1 MKVLSKT
8 LLATGLLA
16 LALSAFSGCNFN
28 TKKDP
33 AKNDPVK
40 NDSPEP
46 QALPGI
52 PEDFTQ
58 TTIAAS
64 TNLYP
69 QKAEKKEEVEN
80 PLLVDST
87 QTLDDSLAAG
97 SPVKSSDNIITV
109 TPRYD
114 GLLIHVD
121 YNATEESKWWKHN
134 TLKIQNVTD
143 KDSKRPVEVGELQI
157 TNSEDALE
165 SEIFYKFTEKGNKYK
180 IWIAHMGAP
189 DNEEGEPQPWAD
201 WGETSESP
209 AQVTAIGGYGNI
221 DFSAKGMSFSENNET
236 IILEN
241 LVLTQPSIVTISPK
255 IEIRAEEGSRWGGGA
270 NKEVDGFELNKE
282 VITIKNSEINT
293 FVNGKKQLFMII
305 NYYFEME
312 DNGKKLNYQQTVY
325 ANEDKWV
332 SDYVEPPAVPEHQ
345 FPLIKIVSTEN
356 EGDNGF
362 IKEPIAHHV
371 KDSAMAWED
380 PAWLLSI
387 PDPYYEVCTIAV
399 DDGTAQPGQV
409 KVRGNWTTSYAK
421 KSLRIKFDEKQNL
434 CGLNKGKT
442 FKNWVLLAL
451 YKDASMLRDAV
462 ALKMF
467 KALFGNTY
475 YASDCCLVEVEVNG
489 EYLGVYLLAEQQ
501 ETKKNR
507 INITEADKNY
517 TGTDIGY
524 LIEFDSYYTSEI
536 ENERFEINYGAKLKD
551 YAGRE
556 INVADIQKGY
566 TIKSDVYSAAQK
578 EFIMKYMNRLWKICY
593 DAVYNKLYF
602 RFKADYTLE
611 QYTPEGATDDEK
623 CKNCISAVIDLESLA
638 DMYIYNELV
647 CDPDLYLTSF
657 FMDIDFA
664 QGKDHK
670 LRFEAPW
677 DFDSTMGNKSFAIE
691 DISNERPEKKNM
703 STISEVFAGAAQ
715 TDVNCEH
722 ERIHVNP
729 WMLVFVKQAWFQKLV
744 KDQWAAI
751 NTATVLSGLQ
761 TFMND
766 NSAAKYQPVFD
777 YNRYLWGDPSY
788 NSELCEASRTA
799 AKTSQAASAE
809 YLKTWLTNRFAAVDT
824 IIKGLK

>member
-1 MKVLSKT
+1 MKKLIKSAM
-8 LLATGLLA
+8 LLGLLA
-16 LALSAFSGCNFN
+16 LGLTACGNTAGGNAGGGNPDGGGTDQQPVTALQG
-28 TKKDP
+28 
-33 AKNDPVK
+33 
-40 NDSPEP
+40 
-46 QALPGI
+46 L

-58 TTIAAS
+58 TNIAAS
-64 TNLYP
+64 TNVYP
-69 QKAEKKEEVEN
+69 EKAAKKEEVEN
-80 PLLVDST
+80 LLLVDSK
-87 QTLDDSLAAG
+87 QTLDDTLAAG
-97 SPVKSSDNIITV
+97 SPVKSRDNIITV

-157 TNSEDALE
+157 SNSEDALE

-189 DNEEGEPQPWAD
+189 DNEKGEPQPWAD
-201 WGETSESP
+201 WGETSESS

-293 FVNGKKQLFMII
+293 FVNGKKQLYMII

-325 ANEDKWV
+325 ANEDKWI
-332 SDYVEPPAVPEHQ
+332 SDYVAPPAVPEHQ

-356 EGDNGF
+356 DGDNGF

-371 KDSAMAWED
+371 KDTAMAWED

-399 DDGTAQPGQV
+399 DDGAAQPGQV
-409 KVRGNWTTSYAK
+409 KVRGNWTTSYDK
-421 KSLRIKFDEKQNL
+421 KSLRIKFEKKQNL
-434 CGLNKGKT
+434 CGLNGGEKY
-442 FKNWVLLAL
+442 KNWVLLAVW
-451 YKDASMLRDAV
+451 KDASFLRDAT

-467 KALFGNTY
+467 KALFGDEY
-475 YASDCCLVEVEVNG
+475 YASDCQLVEVEVNG

-501 ETKKNR
+501 ETNGGR
-507 INITEADKNY
+507 IEITKAKDNY
-517 TGTDIGY
+517 AGTDIGY

-556 INVADIQKGY
+556 IEATDIQKGY

-611 QYTPEGATDDEK
+611 QYTPEGSTDDEK
-623 CKNCISAVIDLESLA
+623 CRNCISSVIDVTSLA
-638 DMYIYNELV
+638 NMYIYNELV

-677 DFDSTMGNKSFAIE
+677 DFDSTMGNKSFAIADTSKE
-691 DISNERPEKKNM
+691 LTKKKN
-703 STISEVFAGAAQ
+703 ISSINEIFAAAAQ

-722 ERIHVNP
+722 ERIHLNP
-729 WMLVFVKQAWFQKLV
+729 WMVIFAKQAWFQKLV
-744 KDQWAAI
+744 KDQWTAI
-751 NTATVLSGLQ
+751 NPTAALNELTTYIDS
-761 TFMND
+761 
-766 NSAAKYQPVFD
+766 NSASKYEDVFN
-777 YNRYLWGDPSY
+777 YTRYLWGTAAGND
-788 NSELCEASRTA
+788 ELCEASRTA